1 LILGCKDHIEILD
14 QELEEDLKQN
24 QENFST
30 RNKFSQSEFA
40 IDGTEN
46 PHPRFPGL
54 MKSIRER
61 RGEKVKILVPMY
73 HDVYTS

>member
-14 QELEEDLKQN
+14 PELAEDLKQN

-73 HDVYTS
+73 HDG

>member
-1 LILGCKDHIEILD
+1 MLGCKDHIEILD
-14 QELEEDLKQN
+14 PELAEDLKQN
-24 QENFST
+24 QENIST

>member
-1 LILGCKDHIEILD
+1 LILGCKDDIEILD
-14 QELEEDLKQN
+14 PVLAKDLKEN
-24 QENFST
+24 QENLST
-30 RNKFSQSEFA
+30 RNKFSLSEFA

-61 RGEKVKILVPMY
+61 RGEKVKILVPLFQ
-73 HDVYTS
+73 DVYTN

>member
-14 QELEEDLKQN
+14 PELAEDLKQN